1 MTREHLAVP
10 ESKEVLKKKKRSKNS
25 ISDKGTQKPNKNTP
39 LAKGKK
45 NFSNKIY
52 SIALDYNLKYKV
64 RIHDSP
70 VINTGERIDKS
81 SMQKNSK

>member
-45 NFSNKIY
+45 KF
-52 SIALDYNLKYKV
+52 
-64 RIHDSP
+64 
-70 VINTGERIDKS
+70 
-81 SMQKNSK
+81 QQ